1 MASYAWF
8 RSIAFIIYVSYLRWY
23 KSGSENIIN
32 VKPKYEKSEIWVMM
46 TMAFHIVTG
55 EMVVLTQKS
64 THWNP
69 RASVR
74 RVMESQP
81 SVPVNLTWNW
91 QGRKQSQ
98 IRERIGW
105 DSEYLS
111 DGRISIRYYRWQK
124 DIKCK
129 RVVNERIGRISRYT
143 KRQNRLWTADRV
155 CMTRSKLRMCSSD
168 DVKLKTDLNRL
179 LR

>member
-1 MASYAWF
+1 MYFFDTNKIKTSKSLSIYHISKVKKNHANYPPVTEITCRWSANICRTVAGKKRLDGTQHPWYLSEVKLTVASYAWF

-64 THWNP
+64 IHWNP

-91 QGRKQSQ
+91 
-98 IRERIGW
+98 
-105 DSEYLS
+105 
-111 DGRISIRYYRWQK
+111 
-124 DIKCK
+124 
-129 RVVNERIGRISRYT
+129 
-143 KRQNRLWTADRV
+143 
-155 CMTRSKLRMCSSD
+155 
-168 DVKLKTDLNRL
+168 
-179 LR
+179 